1 MLKREK
7 IAIKTISLPAR
18 IAQRAEYIARKE
30 ERTVSDIFRESF
42 RLYEREYSAHTKKKS
57 LEWKALRRTIRRMA
71 KQGKKIRLSS
81 FIIRDRKN
89 H

>member
-7 IAIKTISLPAR
+7 VAIKTISLPAK

-42 RLYEREYSAHTKKKS
+42 RLYEREYSSHTKVKS
-57 LEWKALRRTIRRMA
+57 LEWKALRRTIGRIA

-81 FIIRDRKN
+81 FIIHDRQS